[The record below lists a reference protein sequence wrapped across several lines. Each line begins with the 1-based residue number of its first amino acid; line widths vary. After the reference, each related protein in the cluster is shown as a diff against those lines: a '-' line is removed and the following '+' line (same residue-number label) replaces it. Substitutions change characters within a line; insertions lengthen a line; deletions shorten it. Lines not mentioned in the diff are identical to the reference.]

1 MKTTPEIIAFDADD
15 TLWHNE
21 TLFQLTT
28 QKFTDLLADYHS
40 PEWIQQKL
48 FDTEIKNLKYFGYG
62 IKGFTLSLIES
73 AIELTEGRVSGSQ
86 IQKIIEY
93 AREMVKA
100 PVELLDHVRE
110 SIEALSKSYKLMII
124 TKGDLLDQESKIARS
139 GLSDYFETIEIVT
152 RKDKGIYSD
161 ILKKCGV
168 TPQQFMMVGNSFKS
182 DVLPLIEI
190 GAHAVFIPY
199 HICWDHEKVDAM
211 DSYKGTFTEL
221 KHVGLLEKMLKEKE
235 VKKEVK

>member
-1 MKTTPEIIAFDADD
+1 
-15 TLWHNE
+15 
-21 TLFQLTT
+21 
-28 QKFTDLLADYHS
+28 S

-73 AIELTEGRVSGSQ
+73 AIELTEGRVTGSQ

-110 SIEALSKSYKLMII
+110 SIETLSKSYKLMII

-139 GLSDYFETIEIVT
+139 GLSDYFESIEIVT

-211 DSYKGTFTEL
+211 DSYKDKFTEL
-221 KHVGLLEKMLKEKE
+221 KHMGLLEKKLKEKE
-235 VKKEVK
+235 VKRS